1 MQFQSTL
8 KVVHTTFCTLFK
20 IIQQQQFEFVTFLVT
35 WCSVVPVTCTGKEW
49 LFSSIY
55 LLVFQRT
62 NKVQFCNDVT
72 YSKNATKSCKLK
84 KACKCNQRLKKT
96 TFYLYCKYVM
106 RTDVAQIQSR
116 SVAPSKGNY
125 ENKSSPLRANFI
137 YPHKVGNGWVDFV
150 YSSPMWANAVI
161 YSKIS
166 LF

>member
-1 MQFQSTL
+1 M
-8 KVVHTTFCTLFK
+8 
-20 IIQQQQFEFVTFLVT
+20 

-49 LFSSIY
+49 LFSSIS

-62 NKVQFCNDVT
+62 NKVQFCNDVRGT
-72 YSKNATKSCKLK
+72 YSKMQPIQHSVQTE
-84 KACKCNQRLKKT
+84 KACKCTSSLGGVTKYKDKIIYYLYLYLYI
-96 TFYLYCKYVM
+96 FYLYCKYVM
-106 RTDVAQIQSR
+106 RTDVARKQSR

-137 YPHKVGNGWVDFV
+137 YPHKVGIGWVDVV
-150 YSSPMWANAVI
+150 YSSSMWANAVT